1 MRMSEYKA
9 FKDLHG
15 FGSMLRQHLYFGGVY
30 DASSCTSRYYLHTL
44 FTETANSI
52 LTIIWITLCHH
63 LETKNPET
71 LTITIDG
78 KSTGM
83 LVIFVCFPLFGF
95 VFFFIYL
102 LASRSQLFAVSF
114 HGAHRS
120 RT

>member
-1 MRMSEYKA
+1 M
-9 FKDLHG
+9 DLDRCFDNIYTLVESTMPRVAHRATI
-15 FGSMLRQHLYFGGVY
+15 F
-30 DASSCTSRYYLHTL
+30 TL

-95 VFFFIYL
+95 VFFFIDL
-102 LASRSQLFAVSF
+102 LTSRSQLFAVSF